1 MPKYV
6 APSIYVQEIPLRI
19 RTISAFSTSTV
30 GFIGELES
38 GPSVPTVI
46 TSYAQFLEV
55 FGRTVSR
62 SHGNMSKAYL
72 PIAVHGFFLNGGA
85 RCVIMRVAR
94 RKNRDLTLGDYKG
107 DMTGRSG
114 ALQGLR
120 ALERVDEI
128 SLLCAP
134 NEHDVAGLS
143 ESLVTHCEHM
153 KDRFAI
159 LSAPE
164 KASPQSL
171 RPSVTSSHAAVYWPW
186 ITIRDAKTGYK
197 RRVPPCGHIAGVY
210 ARTDLNRGV
219 HKAPANE
226 VLQGALDLSVQGNS
240 AELQR
245 LTRLG
250 VNALRAFPGRG
261 IRVWGARTTSNDTE
275 WRYVSVRRV
284 ALFVEESVAKGTQ
297 WVVFEPNNN
306 KLWAQVRQSVR
317 NFLTHLW
324 RQGALQGQKP
334 QEAFF
339 VKCDRTTMTQNDI
352 DNGRLICQIGM
363 AVMRPAEFVIVQITQ
378 KTADAQGS
386 PS

>member
-6 APSIYVQEIPLRI
+6 VPGIYVQEIPLRI
-19 RTISAFSTSTV
+19 RTISGVSTSTV
-30 GFIGELES
+30 GFIGELDS
-38 GPSVPTVI
+38 GPYSPTVI

-55 FGRTVSR
+55 FSRTVARSR
-62 SHGNMSKAYL
+62 SNTSNTYL

-85 RCVIMRVAR
+85 RCVITRVAG
-94 RKNRDLTLGDYKG
+94 RKNRDLTLADYRGDVSAKSR
-107 DMTGRSG
+107 TLR
-114 ALQGLR
+114 GLR
-120 ALERVDEI
+120 ALERIDEI

-143 ESLVTHCEHM
+143 ESLVAHCEKM
-153 KDRFAI
+153 KDRFTI
-159 LSAPE
+159 LSAPD
-164 KASPQSL
+164 KASPRSL
-171 RPSVTSSHAAVYWPW
+171 RPPVTSSCAAMYWPW
-186 ITIRDAKTGYK
+186 INIRDSTTGK
-197 RRVPPCGHIAGVY
+197 KIHVPPCGHIAGVY

-226 VLQGALDLSVQGNS
+226 VLHGVLDFPVQGNS

-250 VNALRAFPGRG
+250 VNALRAFPGRS
-261 IRVWGARTTSNDTE
+261 IRVWGARTTSSDLE
-275 WRYVSVRRV
+275 WKYVPVRRL
-284 ALFVEESVAKGTQ
+284 ALFVEKSVSKGTQ
-297 WVVFEPNNN
+297 WVVFESNTN
-306 KLWAQVRQSVR
+306 KLWAQVRHSVK

-324 RQGALQGQKP
+324 RQGALQGQNP

-363 AVMRPAEFVIVQITQ
+363 AVVRPAEFVILQITQ
-378 KTADAQGS
+378 KTADA
-386 PS
+386 